1 MPATW
6 GVLGDIMRD
15 GFIGAVSEDAE
26 RTAVFVL
33 LILGVQFM
41 LIGVVTRW
49 VQRRT
54 RTVPESMGWVALI
67 VSLLGVLAV
76 PASGF
81 WLAAALTGYGIVVSR
96 QDAALP
102 ASRDAETS
110 RSAERTSS
118 DTGTAGSGR

>member
-1 MPATW
+1 
-6 GVLGDIMRD
+6 
-15 GFIGAVSEDAE
+15 
-26 RTAVFVL
+26 VL